1 MNWSTPR
8 GVRPGAVGSFTTQGA
23 RKTLTIIG
31 FIQRVLLGWI
41 GIALFFLIMAAFV

>member
-1 MNWSTPR
+1 MNWKTN
-8 GVRPGAVGSFTTQGA
+8 GVRPGAVGSYTTPGA

-41 GIALFFLIMAAFV
+41 GIALFFLIWAAFA

>member
-1 MNWSTPR
+1 MNWHTPH
-8 GVRPGAVGSFTTQGA
+8 GVRSGTVGSYTTQGA

-41 GIALFFLIMAAFV
+41 GIALFFLIWAAFV